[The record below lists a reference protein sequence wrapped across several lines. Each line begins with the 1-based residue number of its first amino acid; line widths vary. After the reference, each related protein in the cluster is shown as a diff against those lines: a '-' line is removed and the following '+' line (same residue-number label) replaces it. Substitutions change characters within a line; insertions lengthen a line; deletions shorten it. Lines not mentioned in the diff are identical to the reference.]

1 MWGTPVVAKHPSRMN
16 SPLLRALPLLGVG
29 LWGCSDDP
37 ELLIEVEH
45 PTLIE
50 VDPSAFLGTV
60 PCLSGEG
67 SMSRYVATLVDT
79 TNQAEPFV
87 LPSSPPI
94 PCNSAVGFS
103 LVVPGHTYAAEVDGY
118 DRDDLEP
125 LAPGV
130 RDLVDPNT
138 RELVKPRWTTVCG
151 SRPADQVIA
160 VIDVER
166 VVSGCALLTDSM
178 PPSDVGGARIDTRD
192 ILGGLSCG
200 DDEGAVARV
209 EARVAGDT
217 SSVACGESIELSG
230 LSAESP
236 TRIEL
241 AAFEEGASTPRWGAA
256 CTATPVAGVT
266 APADCSALSDRGAV
280 EIDLPALLEA
290 ASLSCEEVRAL
301 RIVSPDETVRSV
313 SPPGCS
319 RVFRVGD
326 LPPGDVTILVETIL
340 ADGSEGG
347 TSVCSAVVAP
357 GLVASSDCQAEG

>member
-1 MWGTPVVAKHPSRMN
+1 MN
-16 SPLLRALPLLGVG
+16 PPLLRALPLLAVG

-37 ELLIEVEH
+37 ELVIEVEH

-50 VDPSAFLGTV
+50 VAPSAFLGTV

-79 TNQAEPFV
+79 TDEAEPFV

-125 LAPGV
+125 IAPGV
-130 RDLVDPNT
+130 RDLVDPTT
-138 RELVKPRWTTVCG
+138 RELVTPRWTTVCG
-151 SRPADQVIA
+151 GRPADQVIA
-160 VIDVER
+160 VAEVER
-166 VVSGCALLTDSM
+166 VISGCALLTDSS
-178 PPSDVGGARIDTRD
+178 PPSDVGAARIDTGD
-192 ILGGLSCG
+192 VLGSLSCG
-200 DDEGAVARV
+200 DEEGAVARV
-209 EARVAGDT
+209 EARVAGVT
-217 SSVACGESIELSG
+217 SSVTCGEAIEVSG
-230 LSAESP
+230 LSADAA

-241 AAFEEGASTPRWGAA
+241 AAFEEGATNPRWGAL

-266 APADCSALSDRGAV
+266 APADCATLSDRGAI
-280 EIDLPALLEA
+280 EIDLPALLEG
-290 ASLSCEEVRAL
+290 ASLACDEVLEL
-301 RIVSPDETVRSV
+301 RIISPDETVRSV

-326 LPPGDVTILVETIL
+326 LPPGDVTILVESTL
-340 ADGSEGG
+340 SDGSAGV